1 MPAFFMA
8 TFKRWNALNLS
19 ELLHVP
25 ILAWW
30 IAGQISGQLA
40 AV

>member
-25 ILAWW
+25 ILAWL
-30 IAGQISGQLA
+30 IARQINAQL
-40 AV
+40 